1 MLTCSSFQEMEKKE
15 KRQLGSIKSM
25 RLKLCLTHMIRVRKG
40 DKNELERENVGEQER
55 GKTEYRR

>member
-1 MLTCSSFQEMEKKE
+1 MEKKE

-25 RLKLCLTHMIRVRKG
+25 RLKLCLTHMIIVRKG